1 VTKSEDDEF
10 DAVVGAGYGRA
21 PLAALP
27 AHGGRRVAPVEKSP
41 RAGGKT
47 QTLGHRGYGYEMF
60 GAIEVQV
67 PTRPSTRRSGCPSSS
82 TPSSAEPRNMGGTP
96 T

>member
-1 VTKSEDDEF
+1 MTAG
-10 DAVVGAGYGRA
+10 DAPERVGAGYGRA
-21 PLAALP
+21 PLAPLL
-27 AHGGRRVAPVEKSP
+27 AHGGRRVALVEKTP

-47 QTLGHRGYGYEMF
+47 RTLGRQGYGYGYEMF

-82 TPSSAEPRNMGGTP
+82 TPGSAEARRMGRTR